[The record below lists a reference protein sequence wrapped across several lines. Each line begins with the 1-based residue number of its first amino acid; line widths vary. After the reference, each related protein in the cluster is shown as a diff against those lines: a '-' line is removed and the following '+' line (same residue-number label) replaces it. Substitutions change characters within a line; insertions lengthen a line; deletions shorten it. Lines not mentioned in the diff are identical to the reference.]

1 VFQIGNE
8 PYEIGQISAQP
19 VQSPNDQRVAFTQAL
34 ETAFKM
40 RPAGV
45 FSDRL
50 LFIYFSAFSPLEGIF
65 LQAEILVVGR
75 YASVANPH
83 VPNLIKA

>member
-1 VFQIGNE
+1 
-8 PYEIGQISAQP
+8 
-19 VQSPNDQRVAFTQAL
+19 
-34 ETAFKM
+34 M

-45 FSDRL
+45 FSARL